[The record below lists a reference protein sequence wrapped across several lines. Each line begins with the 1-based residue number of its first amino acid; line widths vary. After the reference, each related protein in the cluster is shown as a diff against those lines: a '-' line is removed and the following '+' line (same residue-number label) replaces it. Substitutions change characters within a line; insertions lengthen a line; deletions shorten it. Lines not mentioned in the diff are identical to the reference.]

1 MGLQRILRAMINLTN
16 KTKTW
21 WLLKITRQRV
31 FTNVTYDSYYYMMV
45 EEQTLDFAWLKQKK
59 FCILGLLLEIL

>member
-45 EEQTLDFAWLKQKK
+45 EEQTLDFAWLKQKN
-59 FCILGLLLEIL
+59 FVF